1 MNMYLIGGMIMIIML
16 YTVAIY
22 GLLCKIEKS
31 IDKLIKIWEDKK

>member
-1 MNMYLIGGMIMIIML
+1 MFVIGGMIMVNML

-31 IDKLIKIWEDKK
+31 LNKEDTDERVEKDR